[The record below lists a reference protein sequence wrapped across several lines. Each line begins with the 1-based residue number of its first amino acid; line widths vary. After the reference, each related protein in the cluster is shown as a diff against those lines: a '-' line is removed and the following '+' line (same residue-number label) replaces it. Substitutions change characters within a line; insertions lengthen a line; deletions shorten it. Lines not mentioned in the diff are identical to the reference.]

1 MTVELRKERVAIAG
15 FPGKGLYHNTSGSQ
29 DGIVHDIGAGVTS
42 PNEDPQCTPEHD
54 PLFAALD
61 HHLIAAEDGHDW
73 YLQVLGIHRSER
85 EVWVQIAPVTDATA
99 GAVLRLS
106 PGATPAHAIAAVG
119 RWSPSEAQASRV
131 IDVMRVV
138 RSTFPPERR
147 YNPVN

>member
-1 MTVELRKERVAIAG
+1 MASFMPLV
-15 FPGKGLYHNTSGSQ
+15 
-29 DGIVHDIGAGVTS
+29 AGVTS
-42 PNEDPQCTPEHD
+42 PNQDPQCFETPEQD
-54 PLFAALD
+54 PLFVALD

-106 PGATPAHAIAAVG
+106 PRATPAHAIAAVG

-138 RSTFPPERR
+138 RNTFPSERR
-147 YNPVN
+147 CNPVN

>member
-1 MTVELRKERVAIAG
+1 MISVT
-15 FPGKGLYHNTSGSQ
+15 
-29 DGIVHDIGAGVTS
+29 GVT
-42 PNEDPQCTPEHD
+42 PQNQDPQCFETPEHD

-61 HHLIAAEDGHDW
+61 HHRIAAENGHDW

-106 PGATPAHAIAAVG
+106 PRATPAHAIAAVG
-119 RWSPSEAQASRV
+119 RWSPSVAQASRV

-138 RSTFPPERR
+138 TLPRARM
-147 YNPVN
+147 VA